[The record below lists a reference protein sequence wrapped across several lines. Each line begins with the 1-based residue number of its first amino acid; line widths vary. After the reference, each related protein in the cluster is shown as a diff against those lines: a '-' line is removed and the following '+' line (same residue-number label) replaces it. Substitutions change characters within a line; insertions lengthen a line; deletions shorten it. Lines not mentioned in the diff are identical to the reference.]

1 MPADT
6 TLKRGQ
12 TQFTE
17 TQLAGTQFTGA
28 QVVGETTRTLPLRDR
43 IGDWIFPPKGVE
55 QAPVSLSQRR
65 VYILP
70 TRAGVLF
77 AMTLALM
84 LIGSINYNLSLGY
97 GLTFLLAGTG
107 IVSMLHTWRNLAH
120 LKLRP
125 GKSEPVF
132 AGGEAA
138 FTVLADNRGRVT
150 RRSLAIRFGGYEPT
164 YVDIEA
170 VREIKVQINVP
181 APRRGVFRPGRF
193 RIYTTYPLGLFYAW
207 ANVELDLACLVY
219 PAPEGGDVP
228 LPELHPV
235 TGPGSATGRGE
246 EDFAGLRNYRPGD
259 SLRRIAW
266 KSVARNDIF
275 ATKLFSGASGTQ
287 LWLDYADMPES
298 LGLEQRLSRMTRW
311 VLDATHAGQQF
322 GLRLPNQ
329 EIDFSTGEPQQTR
342 CLEALALYR
351 ATDRR

>member
-1 MPADT
+1 MPSDA
-6 TLKRGQ
+6 TLKS
-12 TQFTE
+12 TQA
-17 TQLAGTQFTGA
+17 QLIGEAA
-28 QVVGETTRTLPLRDR
+28 QPQPLRDR

-70 TRAGVLF
+70 TKAGILF

-107 IVSMLHTWRNLAH
+107 VVSMLHTWRNLAH

-125 GKSEPVF
+125 GKTEPVF
-132 AGGEAA
+132 AGGEAS
-138 FTVLADNRGRVT
+138 FTVLVDNRGRVT
-150 RRSLAIRFGGYEPT
+150 RRSLALRFGSHGAT
-164 YVDIEA
+164 YVDVEA
-170 VREIKVQINVP
+170 GGESKVQIDIA
-181 APRRGVFRPGRF
+181 APRRGIFRPGRF

-207 ANVELDLACLVY
+207 ANVELDLTCLVY
-219 PAPEGGDVP
+219 PAPEAGDVP
-228 LPELHPV
+228 LPALHPV
-235 TGPGSATGRGE
+235 TGPGAATGRGE

-266 KSVARNDIF
+266 KSVARNDVF

-287 LWLDYADMPES
+287 LWLDFADMPES

-311 VLDATHAGQQF
+311 VLDATHAGQHF
-322 GLRLPNQ
+322 GLRLPDR
-329 EIDFSTGEPQQTR
+329 EIDFGTGENQQTQ